1 MKFFA
6 ALIFAALICGS
17 HAFSASSSFTMR
29 PTVAPVVQQQRVSTA
44 RANPTMMA
52 GKVAKFGIFSPAVYV
67 VKAAVGEK
75 ELNKLRG
82 KGISYHS
89 QAITEFCNYVGAASV
104 HRARL
109 IKLAKTNGDI
119 LGFLV

>member
-89 QAITEFCNYVGAASV
+89 QVFGNKVKVSAVILCVQFEEGSFCAKIT
-104 HRARL
+104 RT
-109 IKLAKTNGDI
+109 KTS
-119 LGFLV
+119 